1 MKVLVVDDHKLIYD
15 GLKAASFPDLAFR
28 YTANAESARLAL
40 SEEPFSSCVLDLTL
54 GEESGL
60 VLLGEIAGRLP
71 VFVLTMHRSFRA
83 LKTARE
89 LGARGY
95 FLKDES
101 MDVLFEALKDPSSP
115 RFRHSP
121 GIEALSAPRDPAPED
136 TFERLSLREKQIFVL
151 LAEGSNYKEIAYR
164 LGISPKTVN
173 VHRQNIF
180 RKMDLNSLVELVRL
194 AYAMNLLQG

>member
-1 MKVLVVDDHKLIYD
+1 MNVLVVDDHKLIYD
-15 GLKAASFPDLAFR
+15 GLKAGSNSDLTFR
-28 YTANAESARLAL
+28 YTADAESARLAL
-40 SEEPFSSCVLDLTL
+40 NGESFSSCVLDLTL
-54 GEESGL
+54 GAESGL
-60 VLLGEIAGRLP
+60 VLLGEIAGILP

-101 MDVLFEALKDPSSP
+101 MDPLYEALNDPDST

-121 GIEALSAPRDPAPED
+121 GIEALSVLREPTPED
-136 TFERLSLREKQIFVL
+136 TFERLSLREKQVFVL
-151 LAEGSNYKEIAYR
+151 LAEGVNYKEIAYR

-180 RKMDLNSLVELVRL
+180 RKMDLNSLVDLVRL